1 MNTETREI
9 EVSPGIK
16 IGGKNPLFLIAGPC
30 VIENEHHAF
39 FLAQEIKKIAE
50 QLEIPFIFK
59 ASYDK
64 ANRSSISSYRGPGLE
79 RGLKILSSIKKEL
92 NIPITSDVHET
103 HQVEKAAE
111 VLDIIQI
118 PAFLCRQTDL
128 LIEAAKTQKVVNIKK
143 GQFMAPWNMDTIIE
157 KALHQGNDKIIITER
172 GTCFG
177 YNNLI
182 FDVRSIPVMK
192 EFGFPVVIDAS
203 HSVQKPGAK
212 GVSSGGDADF
222 IPIHAKA
229 GVVAGAD
236 GVFLEIHENPSQ
248 ALSDG
253 DNSLKLNKLYN
264 LLEILVKIKKVVES
278 GHD

>member
-264 LLEILVKIKKVVES
+264 LLEILFKIKKVVES

>member
-128 LIEAAKTQKVVNIKK
+128 LIEAAKTQKAVNIKK

-264 LLEILVKIKKVVES
+264 LLEILIKIKKVVES

>member
-264 LLEILVKIKKVVES
+264 LLEILIKIKKVVES